1 MGNIDL
7 GTLIVG
13 AICSI
18 GMIQL
23 ITWIVVVIKYP
34 GCDYLR
40 PDVVQGAS
48 SQSSVDDRFQT
59 RHSSDG
65 GK

>member
-18 GMIQL
+18 GIIQL
-23 ITWIVVVIKYP
+23 IAWIVMVIKHP
-34 GCDYLR
+34 GFDYFQ
-40 PDVVQGAS
+40 PDLVQVATQPS
-48 SQSSVDDRFQT
+48 AAA
-59 RHSSDG
+59 
-65 GK
+65 KK